1 MAGGGR
7 TSWKSLFFPLRKLG
21 VGLGNF
27 AAVLL
32 LDVEQKNQGHDTVNA
47 EIGQPGIV
55 FCLIQVSPQNL
66 PINNFTEEK
75 NDQTWAKGKE
85 VKTFYPIYHWSR
97 FCIRNGKSNSGPWKW
112 NFVVPIFDTLE
123 LWHHL
128 LAKKYL
134 LMTLS
139 EHDFSNLDASS
150 LLTM

>member
-21 VGLGNF
+21 VGRDF
-27 AAVLL
+27 AVLLLL
-32 LDVEQKNQGHDTVNA
+32 LDVEQKFSLSRTWHCKCRNRW
-47 EIGQPGIV
+47 IV
-55 FCLIQVSPQNL
+55 CLSHSSFAPESIISLN
-66 PINNFTEEK
+66 K
-75 NDQTWAKGKE
+75 KKWSWAKGE
-85 VKTFYPIYHWSR
+85 GQDLNRPIYHCTR

-128 LAKKYL
+128 LAKKKSFDDIIR
-134 LMTLS
+134 TRI
-139 EHDFSNLDASS
+139 FSYPRCASS